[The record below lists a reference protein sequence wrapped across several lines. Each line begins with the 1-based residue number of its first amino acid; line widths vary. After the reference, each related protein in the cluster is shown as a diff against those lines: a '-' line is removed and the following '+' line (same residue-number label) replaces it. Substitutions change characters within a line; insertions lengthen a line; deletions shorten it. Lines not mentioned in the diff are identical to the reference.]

1 MRPKEKEQD
10 IMVMIGHGLMDFL
23 LPLRLI
29 FIKGMAYCRIGTP
42 SRRSLARCR
51 MKSVTLTLFRCFGC
65 HMRQKYPKMP
75 KGGECYKMYK
85 MLNIFLIN
93 IYKLFSTFSYLG
105 LQASFLQP
113 S

>member
-85 MLNIFLIN
+85 ML
-93 IYKLFSTFSYLG
+93 
-105 LQASFLQP
+105 
-113 S
+113 